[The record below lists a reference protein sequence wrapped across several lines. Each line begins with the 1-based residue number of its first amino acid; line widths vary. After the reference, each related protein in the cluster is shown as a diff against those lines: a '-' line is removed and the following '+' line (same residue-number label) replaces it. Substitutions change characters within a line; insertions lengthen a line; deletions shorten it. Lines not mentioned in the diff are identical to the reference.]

1 MTDDAHDIVTP
12 FPPGAAGVGAG
23 DEQFHDRVFG
33 ADPVVVAGA
42 AALLT
47 GVQNRDG
54 STVSGVALRVEGAPI
69 RGGSAFTVAADLTP
83 EQARELAGAL
93 ISLADRA
100 EQLDGYR

>member
-1 MTDDAHDIVTP
+1 MTDQGHDVVTP
-12 FPPGAAGVGAG
+12 FPPGAAWVGAW
-23 DEQFHDRVFG
+23 DEQFHDRIFG
-33 ADPVVVAGA
+33 ADPVIVAGA

-69 RGGSAFTVAADLTP
+69 QGGPALAVAADLTP
-83 EQARELAGAL
+83 HQARELAEAL